1 LATRTAKK
9 LIGTWLLLIFRDS
22 TETMARIKYYYD
34 TETCKY
40 ERVKTKTSDVVMNAL
55 GIFAMVVIMA
65 SVIGWGFYE
74 LFESPKELMQRNEIE
89 ELKFYYE
96 KLEGDINTL
105 SAILA
110 DIEDRDDNI
119 YRVVLGAEP
128 IDKSIR
134 NAGVGGVDR
143 YEFLRGKNLT
153 HEELLVK
160 IHERIDLLRRKLY
173 IESKSQD
180 EVVKL
185 TENKEKLFAA
195 IPAIQPISNKQ
206 LVALASGFGL
216 RTHPIYKVRKL
227 HSGIDFAASIG
238 TPIYATADGQVKE
251 VSVKFSGY
259 GKMVEIDH
267 GFGYRTRYA
276 HMHEFAVRQGQN
288 VKRGDLIGY
297 VGNTGLSTAPH
308 LHYEVLING
317 TQVDPV
323 HYFYND
329 LTPSEYERILEL
341 ASIENQ
347 SLGI

>member
-1 LATRTAKK
+1 
-9 LIGTWLLLIFRDS
+9 
-22 TETMARIKYYYD
+22 MARIKYYYD

-55 GIFAMVVIMA
+55 GILSLTMIMA
-65 SVIGWGFYE
+65 VGLMILFANY
-74 LFESPKELMQRNEIE
+74 FESPKELILKNEIK
-89 ELKFYYE
+89 ELEYYYD
-96 KLEGDINTL
+96 KLSKDVENMNN
-105 SAILA
+105 ILGG
-110 DIEDRDDNI
+110 IEHRDDNI

-134 NAGVGGVDR
+134 DAGVGGVDR
-143 YEFLRGKNLT
+143 YKDIREKSID
-153 HEELLVK
+153 HEEIVLNLNEKV
-160 IHERIDLLRRKLY
+160 DLLRRKIY

-180 EVVKL
+180 EVVKMA
-185 TENKEKLFAA
+185 EKKEKLYAA

-206 LVALASGFGL
+206 LVALASGFGW
-216 RTHPIYKVRKL
+216 RTHPIYKVKKL
-227 HSGIDFAASIG
+227 HTGIDFAASIG
-238 TPIYATADGQVKE
+238 TPIYATADGTVAE

-259 GKMVEIDH
+259 GKMVEVNH

-276 HMHEFAVRQGQN
+276 HMHEFAVRSGQN
-288 VKRGDLIGY
+288 IKRGDLIGY

-317 TQVDPV
+317 DQVDPV

-329 LTPSEYERILEL
+329 LTAAEYEKVLEL

-347 SLGI
+347 SLGM